1 MAPGH
6 VKSERAEDIWWQA
19 PYLAIPG
26 PPPLSLPTLSLQFH
40 SLGIRKPKIS
50 IKNYTPTRTIKDHK
64 RMILVQS
71 PICDNVSMP
80 NHTRNKHRNRM
91 ENNNMEMRT
100 NASTAKLWIY
110 LLWTDR
116 YSIQEKEWHQN
127 VTSLGIIILL
137 QMPCTIRCTLKYLWF
152 YCHPIFCDAL
162 KDLGTATVC
171 KNQPLLYMWTYTA
184 S

>member
-1 MAPGH
+1 MCRCLTTQGT
-6 VKSERAEDIWWQA
+6 STEIGW
-19 PYLAIPG
+19 
-26 PPPLSLPTLSLQFH
+26 
-40 SLGIRKPKIS
+40 
-50 IKNYTPTRTIKDHK
+50 RTITW
-64 RMILVQS
+64 R
-71 PICDNVSMP
+71 
-80 NHTRNKHRNRM
+80 
-91 ENNNMEMRT
+91 RT

-116 YSIQEKEWHQN
+116 YFIQEKEWHQN

-184 S
+184 LRPFKTVPIINSMFLRKNCNQAFGCGSQEIIVALIQTLQWSQIVHGGNWRLTLVMWLLYSGARLIPIVSTTAIFN